1 MWKKVGSEDIIL
13 IKIIGDCTHMNIYDL
28 LNKCITIKK
37 YSLNASVFKDEDREC
52 LDTEEEKQVFDLL
65 KNVSSMAIKVNKKGV
80 TFHPFMVWEGK
91 RTFSIEDLTEDDYK
105 TMESLV
111 LEQLPIN
118 IRARIA
124 DVLWTQKKNYKAA
137 IVAAKAYYELF
148 CLFFTDEYWV
158 CTLDMIKRT
167 LFISA
172 QINQKDIYN
181 EAGDKLFNHV
191 VKVNGQDKDFQSL
204 RLLDILVEQEYGDFK
219 ILLTVIENII
229 NNNIDDVSK
238 VEQAYRL
245 KVECLYKIKDSVAA
259 KKSNIDLADYY
270 VNYAEGI
277 LGTTLQGALQAE
289 RFYQKAIE
297 LYRNNGEAAK
307 GEVVLRRLVEIQKEI
322 PKQMVPVKMKFDVSG
337 VNTNIDEN
345 MAGLTFEESIIRLTQ
360 MVLFPK
366 KDDIKKKLYKEYNNS
381 PISHMFGKNLVNA
394 SGQTVLALKPLNFND
409 PESDLEL
416 LDLHLHQKALEEQKI
431 SGDVWLKYAFYYIRN
446 NYEFELTDLD
456 FLVCNNPIIPTGRE
470 NIFRSAIYMV
480 LKGQYYEAMHI
491 LAPQVENLFRN
502 IAKEVGG
509 LTITLETDGASKEK
523 VLKSIFDLP
532 ELLDC
537 YDNDILFLFKGLLN
551 EQAGANIRN
560 EIAHGITSEY
570 MASSGA
576 YLYFAGAVIKLL
588 TYTSIKCYD
597 LITTEG
603 SKLKTFI
610 EPGSDAIKIKRV

>member
-1 MWKKVGSEDIIL
+1 
-13 IKIIGDCTHMNIYDL
+13 MNIYDL
-28 LNKCITIKK
+28 LNKRITIKK
-37 YSLNASVFKDEDREC
+37 YGLNASVFKDEDREC

-65 KNVSSMAIKVNKKGV
+65 KNVSSMTIKVNKKGV

-148 CLFFTDEYWV
+148 CLFFTDEDWV
-158 CTLDMIKRT
+158 GTLDMIKRT

-229 NNNIDDVSK
+229 NNNIDDVTK

-322 PKQMVPVKMKFDVSG
+322 PKQMVPVKMEFDVSV

-366 KDDIKKKLYKEYNNS
+366 KDDIKKKLYQEYNNS

-446 NYEFELTDLD
+446 NYEFELADLD

-480 LKGQYYEAMHI
+480 LKGQYYEAMH
-491 LAPQVENLFRN
+491 
-502 IAKEVGG
+502 
-509 LTITLETDGASKEK
+509 
-523 VLKSIFDLP
+523 SIYLLP
-532 ELLDC
+532 
-537 YDNDILFLFKGLLN
+537 
-551 EQAGANIRN
+551 
-560 EIAHGITSEY
+560 
-570 MASSGA
+570 
-576 YLYFAGAVIKLL
+576 
-588 TYTSIKCYD
+588 
-597 LITTEG
+597 
-603 SKLKTFI
+603 KLKI
-610 EPGSDAIKIKRV
+610 CLEILRKR